1 MKKRTSDLLIIT
13 ISIIAIIVL
22 ALYDITSY
30 GRITTGFLGMALLLL
45 GSSVIPTILEIRKE
59 NKKGGVER

>member
-1 MKKRTSDLLIIT
+1 MKKRTRDLLIIT
-13 ISIIAIIVL
+13 ISIVAIIAL
-22 ALYDITSY
+22 ALADITSY

-59 NKKGGVER
+59 NKKGGVGR